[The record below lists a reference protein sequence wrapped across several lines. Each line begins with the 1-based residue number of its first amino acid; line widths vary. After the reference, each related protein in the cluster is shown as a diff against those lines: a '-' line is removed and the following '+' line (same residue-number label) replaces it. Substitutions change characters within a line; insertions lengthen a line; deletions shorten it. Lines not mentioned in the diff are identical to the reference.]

1 MSPTLKGFIHNLIIP
16 THPSKSS
23 EILIYISNI
32 SSPTRR
38 FHLGHLSNWVIA
50 TSIFPD
56 NLLESFCCCSVN
68 LTNFAIFWG
77 QKNTNFFGITTL
89 ESKKTPDIC
98 NPLGQTDPVTNLS
111 VLNFLYSQK
120 WKFFV
125 ARTNFTVKDTV
136 SKFSFNS
143 FGNIGNLP

>member
-1 MSPTLKGFIHNLIIP
+1 MSPTLKSFIHNFNIP
-16 THPSKSS
+16 THPSKSL

-32 SSPTRR
+32 SSPTGR

-56 NLLESFCCCSVN
+56 NLLESFQCCSVN

-77 QKNTNFFGITTL
+77 EKTQFFWYHNIGKKKNPWYLQPIGTNRSSYL
-89 ESKKTPDIC
+89 
-98 NPLGQTDPVTNLS
+98 LS

-120 WKFFV
+120 WQFFV
-125 ARTNFTVKDTV
+125 GRTHFTVKDTV

-143 FGNIGNLP
+143 FGNSGNLPW